1 VTSTYELTGVQH
13 CYGSRCVVEV
23 PALEVRTGEILG
35 IVGPSGAG
43 KSTLLRLLNFLEYP
57 TRGRLAYQGTE
68 IGPDVPLA
76 LRREVVSVFQR
87 PVLLRRS
94 VVANVRLSQRIRGVP
109 SSNQKAEEWL
119 RRLGLGDLIHAP
131 ARTLSAGEAQRV
143 ALARALVVEP
153 SVVLLDEPTGNL
165 DPYNVRLIEE
175 IICSDNAER
184 GTTVVLVTHDIFQAK
199 RMAHRTGLMIGGRIV
214 ELADTSS
221 FFTSPRQPQ
230 TAAFLNGELV
240 DSAAPSERAPVRRPR
255 RRWRRRR
262 PGEGTGG

>member
-1 VTSTYELTGVQH
+1 VTNTYALAGVQH
-13 CYGSRCVVEV
+13 CYGSRCVVDV
-23 PALEVRTGEILG
+23 PALQVRTGEILG

-57 TRGRLAYQGTE
+57 TRGRLAYQGTD

-109 SSNQKAEEWL
+109 SSNRDAEEWL

-143 ALARALVVEP
+143 ALARALVINP

-199 RMAHRTGLMIGGRIV
+199 RLAHRTGLMIGGRLV
-214 ELADTSS
+214 ELAETTA
-221 FFTSPRQPQ
+221 FFTNPQQPQ

-240 DSAAPSERAPVRRPR
+240 DSATPPERSEPRQPR
-255 RRWRRRR
+255 RRWRRSAGGARR
-262 PGEGTGG
+262 